1 MNPSDEALFPIAS
14 GERLPYVPLLKASA
28 SARYNWPVG
37 NNKTA
42 FMQYDES
49 FNGSMWSSLN
59 LASSVVSGLQQ
70 RYLQP
75 AYTLGTFR
83 FGLGG
88 KNEAWSVEGY
98 LNNVADTHAVIY
110 INTGNFDKR
119 ETTNPPR
126 MFGVRIKYRF
136 GKNTE

>member
-1 MNPSDEALFPIAS
+1 LNPSEQGLFPIAV

-28 SARYNWPVG
+28 SARYEWPVG
-37 NNKTA
+37 NAETA
-42 FMQYDES
+42 FAQYDES

-59 LASSVVSGLQQ
+59 LAGVAAIGLPE

-83 FGLGG
+83 FGLGS
-88 KNEAWSVEGY
+88 KNDAWSVEGY

-136 GKNTE
+136 GKSS